1 MLAYRRH
8 METQDEIETLVRRLV
23 ENPHDQGAITQAHR
37 SGQSDPR
44 VYAGLLERVG
54 KDTREPSLASHWYT
68 EAANVWVTSLG
79 DAHQAARALMSAIE
93 RDPTDGVPAD
103 RLAAL
108 YREKGDSKALV
119 ALLERRARSLAAV
132 VRNDPAL
139 RAAVVAIHEELGR
152 LWAEAPLG
160 NPGKALDNYGKAL
173 EYDPKSQ
180 YAIYATRELLKLS
193 ARYGEAIPYFEME
206 RALSPDTERRL
217 ALYLDEA
224 EVCKAAGEEELA
236 AAALR
241 QALAL
246 DPSNASLRQQL
257 ASVVLELA
265 RSGRQVDLG
274 SRQEAAELFVLLAEE
289 FLEHA
294 LAYSLCALELVSEH
308 DRAMQLALHYG
319 GELGRLAEVAPFAAV
334 YVQTNSGGPFVEA
347 ARAVAGD
354 LLSVAASPLEEGAD
368 AAPVSGV
375 SGPESNAVRSRSG
388 RASRRP
394 SADKAPKTGGSAR
407 TSTGSESAP
416 RPGLESA
423 ARSGLEEAGP
433 FAARGEASGADAEL
447 DEEEA
452 ALAALAA
459 GAPRPSDAAM
469 LGNSTGPVRDLLQ
482 AAATLIQKNRRN
494 EAAQKYKEALALEP
508 AQPIAIEYLQ
518 TFLRRTRRFNELRS
532 LLAAAAGV
540 TGVTY
545 QQRAS
550 WLREVASLSEGQ
562 LQDLDGALQAWRQ
575 LADLGAGDESASQ
588 LRRLLERAGRWHE
601 VAELLRTQADQQS
614 DLEARI
620 ALEKDLARLHQT
632 KLEDPVAA
640 GEAWARIA
648 GLTPGDDVAIDTAVK
663 LFESGERQDL
673 AIQVVTDNIHSVEDP
688 SAKVELLTRLGTLRL
703 EAGDASAAA
712 QAYSDAAS
720 TSNDLDLW
728 ELAETSYLQAQQL
741 ESAVAANSERVRLL
755 ADQPLRQAALLI
767 KASEYLA
774 DSGDQA
780 RALQSLYRATELDP
794 NNDEYADAVEKQL
807 LSSRRGSE
815 LPAFLLERA
824 ARIMDTQKRVALRK
838 RAAKYQSHELGDFD
852 AARRSYEL
860 VLQEADDAEALSLLA
875 DDAEGRGDAQAAV
888 GYLRRLISL
897 RDEHRRVPL
906 LLREAHLRHKGLKDL
921 DGAVRSYETILREL
935 DPKNLDALSALADLE
950 LQRGK
955 PDKAAEALERQLE
968 LATSADH
975 KTDLGV
981 RLADL
986 YESDLNDVEGA
997 LRVLQIVHATDPN
1010 DFDAVQRI
1018 CELSERS
1025 ENWGLLARHLQSL
1038 IAIEGD
1044 EEEISVMTRRLAAV
1058 LHERLERSDEALRYL
1073 EQIADRGDEGCRQQ
1087 FVSLA
1092 DDLKKPVIA
1101 AEKLVQWY
1109 APETGSP
1116 RRAHALHGAF
1126 TRMVAAGEDEK
1137 IVAVAKELART
1148 RSADVDIAE
1157 PLERVA
1163 VKTRDLDVLNLALE
1177 LKVRELSGVA
1187 RADEMVR
1194 QAEVLAMCG
1203 LDPSQAIM
1211 HGERALGSV
1220 APDRVEPLLQRLASL
1235 ADTAEH
1241 KIDIYERQTDRCKGT
1256 TERLFALSRAAQIA
1270 SEQADL
1276 KRARR
1281 FFDQAL
1287 NDGVPEGGL
1296 EVLEKAA
1303 RASDAG
1309 RGNRDT
1315 TLRVVL
1321 ADALAAGGQGP
1332 GVSATQRG
1340 VLLCRAALLAHRDL
1354 GAHEKAFAWLA
1365 DALVT
1370 QVDAQVLQSLNEL
1383 ALDLGDHRQAEG
1395 VLTLA
1400 LEEVF
1405 DVPSVRLLLSARA
1418 TIRKT
1423 YLSNAAGCAD
1433 DLKRLH
1439 ELAPGDESIL
1449 RQLEALYAELGDY
1462 RGLVQLYENQILRG
1476 RDPNARAELARR
1488 VALIWRDKLKDARET
1503 ADAWRRVLRMKPG
1516 DSEAKEGVMLAKR
1529 AMPYRRS
1536 PPTTGPRRRAGAQ
1549 GSPSGVAPS
1558 QGGMLDRSGALPGRG
1573 EAGFELDDDEE
1584 VREEDLSLDDDVDAV
1599 FDAASSAHGHGDG
1612 EDLDVEIE
1620 LDEEEDEDE
1629 ADPVTTVDERLTYA
1643 EAAGPGLRLRPP
1655 GMSPSPSGS
1664 QPSKRK
1670 RPRKRARTVADTGVH
1685 RKPNVSR
1692 RSKKH

>member
-1 MLAYRRH
+1 
-8 METQDEIETLVRRLV
+8 METQDDIEALVRRLI
-23 ENPHDQGAITQAHR
+23 ENPHDQGAIAQAHR
-37 SGQSDPR
+37 SGQNDPR

-54 KDTREPSLASHWYT
+54 KETPEPALASHWFT

-79 DAHQAARALMSAIE
+79 DAHQAARALMNAIE
-93 RDPTDGVPAD
+93 RDPTDPVPAE
-103 RLAAL
+103 RLADL

-119 ALLERRARSLAAV
+119 ALLERRARALSSL
-132 VRNDPAL
+132 VRSNPDL
-139 RAAVVAIHEELGR
+139 RGTVVAIHEELGR
-152 LWAEAPLG
+152 LWAEPPLS
-160 NPGKALDNYGKAL
+160 NAGKALDNYSKAI
-173 EYDPKSQ
+173 EYDPKTQ
-180 YAIYATRELLKLS
+180 YSIYATRELLKAS
-193 ARYGEAIPYFEME
+193 GRYGEAIPYFEME
-206 RALSPDTERRL
+206 RVLSLETSRRL

-236 AAALR
+236 AGALRNAVALDPADAALR
-241 QALAL
+241 QQLGTIVL
-246 DPSNASLRQQL
+246 ELVRQGRQVEASLRH
-257 ASVVLELA
+257 
-265 RSGRQVDLG
+265 
-274 SRQEAAELFVLLAEE
+274 EAANMFVLLAED
-289 FLEHA
+289 FAEHA
-294 LAYSLCALELVSEH
+294 LAYSLCALEMVSGHE
-308 DRAMQLALHYG
+308 RAMQLALHYG
-319 GELGRLAEVAPFAAV
+319 EQLGRSEEVVPFAAA
-334 YVQTNSGGPFVEA
+334 YLASNPDGALAEE
-347 ARAVAGD
+347 ARALAGD
-354 LLSVAASPLEEGAD
+354 KPPLEMPREEHSEGSRAGATSPPASGTTRSSTKQRRSSRAAGASSSSVDRPSARAGRSGAPSPLSQAASP
-368 AAPVSGV
+368 
-375 SGPESNAVRSRSG
+375 R
-388 RASRRP
+388 
-394 SADKAPKTGGSAR
+394 TSAR
-407 TSTGSESAP
+407 P
-416 RPGLESA
+416 I
-423 ARSGLEEAGP
+423 EADRNP
-433 FAARGEASGADAEL
+433 FAGDTGDM
-447 DEEEA
+447 DEEEQ
-452 ALAALAA
+452 ALAALSE
-459 GAPRPSDAAM
+459 GAPRPAEIGS
-469 LGNSTGPVRDLLQ
+469 NVTGPVRELLQ

-494 EAAQKYKEALALEP
+494 EAAQKYKEALAIEP
-508 AQPIAIEYLQ
+508 SQPLAIEYLQ

-532 LLAAAAGV
+532 LLHAAAGV
-540 TGVTY
+540 EGVTY

-562 LQDLDGALQAWRQ
+562 LQDLEGALQAWRQ
-575 LADLGAGDESASQ
+575 LSNLGAGEESASQ
-588 LRRLLERAGRWHE
+588 LRRLLERAGRWHD

-620 ALEKDLARLHQT
+620 ALEKDLSRLHQT

-663 LFESGERQDL
+663 LFESGERHDL
-673 AIQVVTDNIHSVEDP
+673 AIQVITDNIHSVEDP

-703 EAGDASAAA
+703 ESGDASGAAI
-712 QAYSDAAS
+712 AYSEAAK

-741 ESAVAANSERVRLL
+741 EKAVAANSERVRLL
-755 ADQPLRQAALLI
+755 ADQPVRQAGLLV

-774 DSGDQA
+774 EAGDHA
-780 RALQSLYRATELDP
+780 RALQNLYRATELDP
-794 NNDEYADAVEKQL
+794 QNDDYAEAVEKQL
-807 LSSRRGSE
+807 LASRRGVE

-824 ARIMDTQKRVALRK
+824 ARIADSSKRVALRK
-838 RAAKYQSHELGDFD
+838 RAAKYQSHDLGDFE

-860 VLQEADDAEALSLLA
+860 VLSEADDAEALTLLA
-875 DDAEGRGDAQAAV
+875 DDSEGRGDAAAAV
-888 GYLRRLISL
+888 GYLRRLIGL

-968 LATSADH
+968 LATSAEL

-1044 EEEISVMTRRLAAV
+1044 EEEVSQMTRRLAAV
-1058 LHERLERSDEALRYL
+1058 LHERLERSDEALKYL
-1073 EQIADRGDEGCRQQ
+1073 EDIADRGDEGCRQQ

-1092 DDLKKPVIA
+1092 DDLKKPVLA

-1109 APETGSP
+1109 APETGST

-1126 TRMVAAGEDEK
+1126 TRLVTAGDDAK
-1137 IVAVAKELART
+1137 LVAVAKELART

-1157 PLERVA
+1157 PLERVGT
-1163 VKTRDLDVLNLALE
+1163 KTRDLDVLNMALE
-1177 LKVRELSGVA
+1177 LKVRDLSGVP
-1187 RADEMVR
+1187 RAEEMVR
-1194 QAEVLAMCG
+1194 QAEVLAMTG
-1203 LDPSQAIM
+1203 LEASMAIV
-1211 HGERALGSV
+1211 HGERALTSV

-1235 ADTAEH
+1235 ANSVEH
-1241 KIDIYERQTDRCKGT
+1241 KVDVYERQVERCKSP
-1256 TERLFALSRAAQIA
+1256 TEILFALSRAAQIA
-1270 SEQADL
+1270 SEQGDL

-1287 NDGVPEGGL
+1287 ADGVPEGGL

-1321 ADALAAGGQGP
+1321 ADALAAGGLGA
-1332 GVSATQRG
+1332 GVSATARSA
-1340 VLLCRAALLAHRDL
+1340 LLSRAALLAHRDL

-1370 QVDAQVLQSLNEL
+1370 HVDQQVLQSLNEL
-1383 ALDLGDHRQAEG
+1383 ALDLGDHGQAEG
-1395 VLTLA
+1395 VLTAA

-1405 DVPSVRLLLSARA
+1405 DVPSVRQLLAARS
-1418 TIRKT
+1418 TIRRT
-1423 YLSNAAGCAD
+1423 HLNNAAGSAD

-1439 ELAPGDESIL
+1439 ELAPGDDSIL
-1449 RQLEALYAELGDY
+1449 RQLESLYGELGDY

-1516 DSEAKEGVMLAKR
+1516 DTEAKEGVLLAKR
-1529 AMPYRRS
+1529 AMSYRRGPTANNVRTRNAGVLNGPPS
-1536 PPTTGPRRRAGAQ
+1536 ALPAQERTSYPPTSR
-1549 GSPSGVAPS
+1549 VVEAPEYA
-1558 QGGMLDRSGALPGRG
+1558 M
-1573 EAGFELDDDEE
+1573 DDDEE
-1584 VREEDLSLDDDVDAV
+1584 VRDEDLALDDDVDAA
-1599 FDAASSAHGHGDG
+1599 FDNSTDMRHGDED

-1620 LDEEEDEDE
+1620 LEDDEDDE
-1629 ADPVTTVDERLTYA
+1629 SDPVTTVDERGVLQYA
-1643 EAAGPGLRLRPP
+1643 EASGPGMRLRA
-1655 GMSPSPSGS
+1655 PSLGSGS
-1664 QPSKRK
+1664 SVSGSPPTKRK
-1670 RPRKRARTVADTGVH
+1670 RAKKRGRSTPDTGVH

-1692 RSKKH
+1692 RSKKR

>member
-1 MLAYRRH
+1 

-23 ENPHDQGAITQAHR
+23 ENPHDQAAITQAHR
-37 SGQSDPR
+37 SGQNDPR
-44 VYAGLLERVG
+44 GYAGLLERVG
-54 KDTREPSLASHWYT
+54 KETLDPSLASHWYT

-108 YREKGDSKALV
+108 YREKGDAKALV
-119 ALLERRARSLAAV
+119 ALLERRARALATV

-139 RAAVVAIHEELGR
+139 RAAVVAIHEDLGR
-152 LWAEAPLG
+152 LWAEPPLG
-160 NPGKALDNYGKAL
+160 NPGKALDNYSKAL
-173 EYDPKSQ
+173 EYDPKSH
-180 YAIYATRELLKLS
+180 YSIYATRELLKAS

-217 ALYLDEA
+217 ALYMDEA

-236 AAALR
+236 ANALR
-241 QALAL
+241 HALAI
-246 DPSNASLRQQL
+246 DPVNANLRQQL
-257 ASVVLELA
+257 ASVVLEQA
-265 RSGRQVDLG
+265 RGGRPVEQAA
-274 SRQEAAELFVLLAEE
+274 REEAAELFVLLAEE

-294 LAYSLCALELVSEH
+294 LAYSLCALELVPSH

-319 GELGRLAEVAPFAAV
+319 QELGRLEEVAAFAAA
-334 YVQTNSGGPFVEA
+334 YVQVNPDGPFVEGARDA
-347 ARAVAGD
+347 AGE
-354 LLSVAASPLEEGAD
+354 LLASAAPAASGDGAD
-368 AAPVSGV
+368 AAPVSGI
-375 SGPESNAVRSRSG
+375 EINAARRSS
-388 RASRRP
+388 RAGSRRAA
-394 SADKAPKTGGSAR
+394 ADLAGSGG
-407 TSTGSESAP
+407 EEE
-416 RPGLESA
+416 RPELGAEDENPFA
-423 ARSGLEEAGP
+423 ARSGAP
-433 FAARGEASGADAEL
+433 DSDSEL
-447 DEEEA
+447 DEEEQ
-452 ALAALAA
+452 ALAALAPG
-459 GAPRPSDAAM
+459 GARASEASM
-469 LGNSTGPVRDLLQ
+469 LGNSTGPVRELLQ

-494 EAAQKYKEALALEP
+494 EAAQKYKEALAIDP

-532 LLAAAAGV
+532 LLAAAAAV
-540 TGVTY
+540 NGVTY

-562 LQDLDGALQAWRQ
+562 LQDLDGALTAWRQ
-575 LADLGAGDESASQ
+575 LAELGAGDESASQ

-663 LFESGERQDL
+663 LFESGDRQDL

-688 SAKVELLTRLGTLRL
+688 TAKVELLTRLGTLRM

-712 QAYSDAAS
+712 QAYSEAAS

-741 ESAVAANSERVRLL
+741 ENAVAANSERVRLL
-755 ADQPLRQAALLI
+755 ADQPLRQAALLV

-824 ARIMDTQKRVALRK
+824 ARIMDTSKRVALRK

-897 RDEHRRVPL
+897 RDESRRVPL

-935 DPKNLDALSALADLE
+935 DPKNLDALAALADLE

-1044 EEEISVMTRRLAAV
+1044 EEEVSVMTRRLAAV

-1092 DDLKKPVIA
+1092 DDLKKPVLA
-1101 AEKLVQWY
+1101 AEKLVEWY

-1126 TRMVAAGEDEK
+1126 TRLVAAGEDEK

-1177 LKVRELSGVA
+1177 LKVRELSGVP
-1187 RADEMVR
+1187 RAEEMVR
-1194 QAEVLAMCG
+1194 QAEVLAACG
-1203 LDPSQAIM
+1203 LDASQAIM

-1220 APDRVEPLLQRLASL
+1220 AADRVEPLLQRLAFL
-1235 ADTAEH
+1235 ADSAEH
-1241 KIDIYERQTDRCKGT
+1241 KIDVYERQTDRCKGV

-1270 SEQADL
+1270 SEQGDL

-1287 NDGVPEGGL
+1287 NDGVPDGGL
-1296 EVLEKAA
+1296 EILEKAA

-1332 GVSATQRG
+1332 GVSATQRSA
-1340 VLLCRAALLAHRDL
+1340 LLCRAALLAHRDL

-1405 DVPSVRLLLSARA
+1405 DVPSVRQLLSARA
-1418 TIRKT
+1418 AIRKSH
-1423 YLSNAAGCAD
+1423 LNNAAGCAE

-1516 DSEAKEGVMLAKR
+1516 DAEAKEGVMLAKR

-1536 PPTTGPRRRAGAQ
+1536 PASTGPRRRSSAPGAPS
-1549 GSPSGVAPS
+1549 GMSPSGGGLDRGPL
-1558 QGGMLDRSGALPGRG
+1558 QGGRAD
-1573 EAGFELDDDEE
+1573 AGFELDDDEE
-1584 VREEDLSLDDDVDAV
+1584 VRDEDLSLDDDVDSV
-1599 FDAASSAHGHGDG
+1599 FDAASGAGARAGGD
-1612 EDLDVEIE
+1612 ELDVDVE
-1620 LDEEEDEDE
+1620 LEDDEDE
-1629 ADPVTTVDERLTYA
+1629 ADPVTTVDDRSMLTYA

-1655 GMSPSPSGS
+1655 ALGASGS
-1664 QPSKRK
+1664 QPGKRK

>member
-1 MLAYRRH
+1 
-8 METQDEIETLVRRLV
+8 METQDEIENLVRRLI
-23 ENPHDQGAITQAHR
+23 ENPHDQVAITQAHR

-44 VYAGLLERVG
+44 VYAALLERVG
-54 KDTREPSLASHWYT
+54 KETQEPSLASHWFT

-79 DAHQAARALMSAIE
+79 DAHQAARALMNAIE
-93 RDPTDGVPAD
+93 RDPTDAIPAE
-103 RLAAL
+103 RLADL

-119 ALLERRARSLAAV
+119 ALLERRARALAGL
-132 VRNDPAL
+132 VRTDPEL
-139 RAAVVAIHEELGR
+139 RSAVVAIHEELGR
-152 LWAEAPLG
+152 LWAEPPLG
-160 NPGKALDNYGKAL
+160 NPSKALDNYGKAI

-180 YAIYATRELLKLS
+180 FSIYATRELLK
-193 ARYGEAIPYFEME
+193 AAGRYGEAIPYFEME
-206 RALSPDTERRL
+206 RMLAPDATRRL

-236 AAALR
+236 AGALR
-241 QALAL
+241 HAVALQPGDAG
-246 DPSNASLRQQL
+246 LRQQL
-257 ASVVLELA
+257 GTVVLELV
-265 RSGRQVDLG
+265 RSGRQVDLNL
-274 SRQEAAELFVLLAEE
+274 RHEAADMFVLLAEE
-289 FLEHA
+289 FVEHA
-294 LAYSLCALELVSEH
+294 LAYSLCALEMLPTH
-308 DRAMQLALHYG
+308 DRAMQLALYYG
-319 GELGRLAEVAPFAAV
+319 EQLGSLEDVAPFAAA
-334 YVQTNSGGPFVEA
+334 YVASNPGGPFVNE

-354 LLSVAASPLEEGAD
+354 VAPHIGNELEPAEAERAGS
-368 AAPVSGV
+368 AAVDG
-375 SGPESNAVRSRSG
+375 GSRGKG
-388 RASRRP
+388 RAGGAGAGKNRRGGASNGGASREGFQANDQADLQDRSP
-394 SADKAPKTGGSAR
+394 FGGNGSSAT
-407 TSTGSESAP
+407 
-416 RPGLESA
+416 
-423 ARSGLEEAGP
+423 
-433 FAARGEASGADAEL
+433 DAEI
-447 DEEEA
+447 DEEEE
-452 ALAALAA
+452 ALSALSD
-459 GAPRPSDAAM
+459 GMPRAPELALSS
-469 LGNSTGPVRDLLQ
+469 NITGPVRELLQ
-482 AAATLIQKNRRN
+482 AAAMLIQKNRRN
-494 EAAQKYKEALALEP
+494 EAAQKYKEALAIEP
-508 AQPIAIEYLQ
+508 AQPLAIEYLQ

-532 LLAAAAGV
+532 LLSAAAGV
-540 TGVTY
+540 EGVTY

-550 WLREVASLSEGQ
+550 WLREVASLSESQ

-588 LRRLLERAGRWHE
+588 LRRLLERAGRWSD
-601 VAELLRTQADQQS
+601 VAELLRNQADQQS

-620 ALEKDLARLHQT
+620 ALEKDLSRLHQT

-663 LFESGERQDL
+663 LFESGERNDL
-673 AIQVVTDNIHSVEDP
+673 AIQVITDNIHSVEDP
-688 SAKVELLTRLGTLRL
+688 TAKVELLTRLGTLRL
-703 EAGDASAAA
+703 ESGDANAAA

-728 ELAETSYLQAQQL
+728 ELAETSFLSAGQL
-741 ESAVAANSERVRLL
+741 DKAVSANNERVRLL
-755 ADQPLRQAALLI
+755 ADQPTRQAALLI

-774 DSGDQA
+774 EAGDHA

-794 NNDEYADAVEKQL
+794 VNDEYAEAVEKQL
-807 LSSRRGSE
+807 IASRRGSE

-824 ARIMDTQKRVALRK
+824 ARLTDTSKRVALRK
-838 RAAKYQSHELGDFD
+838 RAAKYQSHDLGDFD

-860 VLQEADDAEALSLLA
+860 VLQETDDAEALSLLA
-875 DDAEGRGDAQAAV
+875 DDSEGRGDAAAAV

-897 RDEHRRVPL
+897 RDESRRVPL

-921 DGAVRSYETILREL
+921 DGAVKSYETILREL

-968 LATSADH
+968 LATTAEH

-1044 EEEISVMTRRLAAV
+1044 EDEVSQMTRRLAAV
-1058 LHERLERSDEALRYL
+1058 LHERLERSDEALKYL
-1073 EQIADRGDEGCRQQ
+1073 EKIADRGDEGCRQQ

-1092 DDLKKPVIA
+1092 DDLKKPVLA

-1109 APETGSP
+1109 ASETGSP

-1126 TRMVAAGEDEK
+1126 TRLVAGGDEEK
-1137 IVAVAKELART
+1137 IIAVAKELART

-1163 VKTRDLDVLNLALE
+1163 VKARDLDVLNMALE
-1177 LKVRELSGVA
+1177 LKVRDLSGVP
-1187 RADEMVR
+1187 RAEEMVR
-1194 QAEVLAMCG
+1194 QAEVLAATG
-1203 LDPSQAIM
+1203 LEASMAIV
-1211 HGERALGSV
+1211 HGERALTSV

-1235 ADTAEH
+1235 ASSVEH
-1241 KIDIYERQTDRCKGT
+1241 KIDVYERQTDRCKGAA
-1256 TERLFALSRAAQIA
+1256 ERLFALSRAAQVA
-1270 SEQADL
+1270 SEQGDL

-1287 NDGVPEGGL
+1287 NDGVPDGGL
-1296 EVLEKAA
+1296 EMLEKAA

-1332 GVSATQRG
+1332 GVSATARSA
-1340 VLLCRAALLAHRDL
+1340 LLSRAALLAHRDL

-1370 QVDAQVLQSLNEL
+1370 HVDAQVLQSLNEL
-1383 ALDLGDHRQAEG
+1383 ALDLGDHGQAEG
-1395 VLTLA
+1395 VLTAA

-1405 DVPSVRLLLSARA
+1405 DVPSVRQLLQSRA
-1418 TIRKT
+1418 VIRKS
-1423 YLSNAAGCAD
+1423 YLANPAGAAE

-1449 RQLEALYAELGDY
+1449 RQLEALYAELGDFH
-1462 RGLVQLYENQILRG
+1462 GLVHLYENQILRG
-1476 RDPNARAELARR
+1476 RDPNARAELARH
-1488 VALIWRDKLKDARET
+1488 VAFIWRDKLKDARET

-1516 DSEAKEGVMLAKR
+1516 DTEAREGLLLAKR

-1536 PPTTGPRRRAGAQ
+1536 PAAAGGRRRGVTPAAPAVASAQ
-1549 GSPSGVAPS
+1549 AQTSAAERSNAYPPSS
-1558 QGGMLDRSGALPGRG
+1558 QVMESSG
-1573 EAGFELDDDEE
+1573 FDLDDDEE
-1584 VREEDLSLDDDVDAV
+1584 VRDEDLALDDDADGS
-1599 FDAASSAHGHGDG
+1599 FDERGNGDLRLQG
-1612 EDLDVEIE
+1612 DDLDVDIE
-1620 LDEEEDEDE
+1620 LEDEDE
-1629 ADPVTTVDERLTYA
+1629 LEDELDPVTTVDERSVVQYA

-1655 GMSPSPSGS
+1655 PLTSGS
-1664 QPSKRK
+1664 VASGGSQSSKRK
-1670 RPRKRARTVADTGVH
+1670 RSKKRARASTDTGVH
-1685 RKPNVSR
+1685 RKPNISR
-1692 RSKKH
+1692 RSTKR

>member
-1 MLAYRRH
+1 A
-8 METQDEIETLVRRLV
+8 
-23 ENPHDQGAITQAHR
+23 
-37 SGQSDPR
+37 
-44 VYAGLLERVG
+44 
-54 KDTREPSLASHWYT
+54 SL
-68 EAANVWVTSLG
+68 
-79 DAHQAARALMSAIE
+79 
-93 RDPTDGVPAD
+93 
-103 RLAAL
+103 
-108 YREKGDSKALV
+108 
-119 ALLERRARSLAAV
+119 

-139 RAAVVAIHEELGR
+139 RATVVAIHEELGR

-160 NPGKALDNYGKAL
+160 NPSKALDNYGKAL

-180 YAIYATRELLKLS
+180 YAIYATRELLKING
-193 ARYGEAIPYFEME
+193 RYGEAIPYFEME
-206 RALSPDTERRL
+206 RALSPDSDRRL

-224 EVCKAAGEEELA
+224 EVCKAAGEEELGA
-236 AAALR
+236 GALR
-241 QALAL
+241 HALEL
-246 DPSNASLRQQL
+246 DSTNATLRQQFG
-257 ASVVLELA
+257 SMVLELA
-265 RSGRQVDLG
+265 RSGRPVDTAL
-274 SRQEAAELFVLLAEE
+274 RQEAAEQFVLLAEE
-289 FLEHA
+289 YLEHA
-294 LAYSLCALELVSEH
+294 LAYSLCALELMPAH
-308 DRAMQLALHYG
+308 DRGVQLALHYG
-319 GELGRLAEVAPFAAV
+319 TELGRLDEVVPFAVA
-334 YVQTNSGGPFVEA
+334 YVQNNPGGPFVDSA
-347 ARAVAGD
+347 SAVAGD
-354 LLSVAASPLEEGAD
+354 MLEAPTAEAEGDAEPEF
-368 AAPVSGV
+368 AAPEEEPPPASSVS
-375 SGPESNAVRSRSG
+375 ESSAVRARPG
-388 RASRRP
+388 RAARRGKSS
-394 SADKAPKTGGSAR
+394 SAVPNTADDVN
-407 TSTGSESAP
+407 
-416 RPGLESA
+416 
-423 ARSGLEEAGP
+423 P
-433 FAARGEASGADAEL
+433 FAARSVTPEADEEL
-447 DEEEA
+447 DEEER
-452 ALAALAA
+452 ALAALS
-459 GAPRPSDAAM
+459 GAPPRSEASM
-469 LGNSTGPVRDLLQ
+469 LGNSTGPVRELLQ

-532 LLAAAAGV
+532 LLSAAAGV

-663 LFESGERQDL
+663 LFESGDRQDL
-673 AIQVVTDNIHSVEDP
+673 AIQVITDNIHSVEDP

-703 EAGDASAAA
+703 DAGDASSAA
-712 QAYSDAAS
+712 QAYSEAAS
-720 TSNDLDLW
+720 VSNDLDLW

-741 ESAVAANSERVRLL
+741 ENAVAANTERVRLL
-755 ADQPLRQAALLI
+755 NDQPLRQAALLI

-774 DSGDQA
+774 ETGDQA

-794 NNDEYADAVEKQL
+794 NNDDYADAVEKQL

-935 DPKNLDALSALADLE
+935 DPKNLDALAALADLE

-1044 EEEISVMTRRLAAV
+1044 EEEVSAMTRRLAAV

-1092 DDLKKPVIA
+1092 DDLRKPVIA

-1126 TRMVAAGEDEK
+1126 TRLVAAGEDDK
-1137 IVAVAKELART
+1137 IVAVARELART

-1163 VKTRDLDVLNLALE
+1163 IKTRDLDVLNMALE

-1194 QAEVLAMCG
+1194 QAEVLVMCG
-1203 LDPSQAIM
+1203 LEPSQAI
-1211 HGERALGSV
+1211 
-1220 APDRVEPLLQRLASL
+1220 
-1235 ADTAEH
+1235 
-1241 KIDIYERQTDRCKGT
+1241 
-1256 TERLFALSRAAQIA
+1256 
-1270 SEQADL
+1270 
-1276 KRARR
+1276 
-1281 FFDQAL
+1281 
-1287 NDGVPEGGL
+1287 
-1296 EVLEKAA
+1296 
-1303 RASDAG
+1303 
-1309 RGNRDT
+1309 
-1315 TLRVVL
+1315 
-1321 ADALAAGGQGP
+1321 
-1332 GVSATQRG
+1332 
-1340 VLLCRAALLAHRDL
+1340 
-1354 GAHEKAFAWLA
+1354 
-1365 DALVT
+1365 
-1370 QVDAQVLQSLNEL
+1370 
-1383 ALDLGDHRQAEG
+1383 
-1395 VLTLA
+1395 
-1400 LEEVF
+1400 
-1405 DVPSVRLLLSARA
+1405 
-1418 TIRKT
+1418 
-1423 YLSNAAGCAD
+1423 
-1433 DLKRLH
+1433 
-1439 ELAPGDESIL
+1439 
-1449 RQLEALYAELGDY
+1449 
-1462 RGLVQLYENQILRG
+1462 
-1476 RDPNARAELARR
+1476 
-1488 VALIWRDKLKDARET
+1488 
-1503 ADAWRRVLRMKPG
+1503 
-1516 DSEAKEGVMLAKR
+1516 
-1529 AMPYRRS
+1529 
-1536 PPTTGPRRRAGAQ
+1536 
-1549 GSPSGVAPS
+1549 
-1558 QGGMLDRSGALPGRG
+1558 
-1573 EAGFELDDDEE
+1573 
-1584 VREEDLSLDDDVDAV
+1584 
-1599 FDAASSAHGHGDG
+1599 
-1612 EDLDVEIE
+1612 
-1620 LDEEEDEDE
+1620 
-1629 ADPVTTVDERLTYA
+1629 
-1643 EAAGPGLRLRPP
+1643 
-1655 GMSPSPSGS
+1655 
-1664 QPSKRK
+1664 
-1670 RPRKRARTVADTGVH
+1670 
-1685 RKPNVSR
+1685 
-1692 RSKKH
+1692 

>member
-1 MLAYRRH
+1 

-23 ENPHDQGAITQAHR
+23 ENPHDQAAITQAHR

-44 VYAGLLERVG
+44 LYAGLLERVG
-54 KDTREPSLASHWYT
+54 KETPEPSLASHWYT

-93 RDPTDGVPAD
+93 RDPTDAVPAD

-108 YREKGDSKALV
+108 YREKGDAKALM
-119 ALLERRARSLAAV
+119 ALLERRARALASV

-160 NPGKALDNYGKAL
+160 NPGKALDNYSKAL
-173 EYDPKSQ
+173 EYDPKSE
-180 YAIYATRELLKLS
+180 YAIYATRELLKAS
-193 ARYGEAIPYFEME
+193 GRYGEAIPYFEME
-206 RALSPDTERRL
+206 RALTPDSDRRL

-224 EVCKAAGEEELA
+224 EVCKAAAEEELA

-241 QALAL
+241 QALEL
-246 DPSNASLRQQL
+246 DPSNANLRQQFGT
-257 ASVVLELA
+257 VVLELA
-265 RSGRQVDLG
+265 RGGRQLDVGL
-274 SRQEAAELFVLLAEE
+274 RQEAAELFISLAEE

-294 LAYSLCALELVSEH
+294 LAYSLCALELVAGH

-319 GELGRLAEVAPFAAV
+319 TELGRLEEVATFAAA
-334 YVQTNSGGPFVEA
+334 YVQTNRGGPFAEA
-347 ARAVAGD
+347 ARAVAGE
-354 LLSVAASPLEEGAD
+354 LLGGVSSPAGELSAVLEE
-368 AAPVSGV
+368 AAPASGTDAN
-375 SGPESNAVRSRSG
+375 GAPRSRPS
-388 RASRRP
+388 RASRRAAAEKAAGRASGP
-394 SADKAPKTGGSAR
+394 PRSSAEGRAV
-407 TSTGSESAP
+407 
-416 RPGLESA
+416 
-423 ARSGLEEAGP
+423 EERGFEDVNP
-433 FAARGEASGADAEL
+433 FAARAGAPDALATDAEL
-447 DEEEA
+447 DEEEQ
-452 ALAALAA
+452 ALAALST
-459 GAPRPSDAAM
+459 GTPRPGDAAAM
-469 LGNSTGPVRDLLQ
+469 LGNATGPVRELLQ
-482 AAATLIQKNRRN
+482 AAALLIQKNRRN

-562 LQDLDGALQAWRQ
+562 LQDLEGALQAWRQ

-663 LFESGERQDL
+663 LFESGERSDL

-688 SAKVELLTRLGTLRL
+688 TAKVELLTRLGTLRL

-712 QAYSDAAS
+712 QAYSEAAS
-720 TSNDLDLW
+720 TSSDLDLW

-741 ESAVAANSERVRLL
+741 ENAVAANTERVRLL
-755 ADQPLRQAALLI
+755 GDQPLRQAALLI

-794 NNDEYADAVEKQL
+794 NNDEYAEAVEKQL
-807 LSSRRGSE
+807 SSSRRGSE

-824 ARIMDTQKRVALRK
+824 ARIMDTAKRVALRK

-897 RDEHRRVPL
+897 REEHRRVPL

-921 DGAVRSYETILREL
+921 DGAVRSYEMILREL

-1044 EEEISVMTRRLAAV
+1044 EEEVSAMTRRLAAV

-1092 DDLKKPVIA
+1092 DDLKKPVLA
-1101 AEKLVQWY
+1101 AEKLVHWY

-1126 TRMVAAGEDEK
+1126 TRLVAAGDDDK
-1137 IVAVAKELART
+1137 LVAVAKELART
-1148 RSADVDIAE
+1148 RSADVDIAD

-1163 VKTRDLDVLNLALE
+1163 LKTRDLDVLNLALE
-1177 LKVRELSGVA
+1177 LKVRELSGVL
-1187 RADEMVR
+1187 RAEEMVR
-1194 QAEVLAMCG
+1194 QAEVLATCG
-1203 LDPSQAIM
+1203 LDPSMAIM

-1220 APDRVEPLLQRLASL
+1220 AADRVEPLLQRLADL

-1241 KIDIYERQTDRCKGT
+1241 KIDVYERQTDRCKGT

-1270 SEQADL
+1270 SEQGDL

-1287 NDGVPEGGL
+1287 NDGVPDGGL
-1296 EVLEKAA
+1296 EILEKAA

-1405 DVPSVRLLLSARA
+1405 DVPSVRQLLSARA

-1423 YLSNAAGCAD
+1423 YLSNSAGCAD

-1529 AMPYRRS
+1529 AMPFRRS
-1536 PPTTGPRRRAGAQ
+1536 PAAAGPRRRSGAQ
-1549 GSPSGVAPS
+1549 GAASGLA
-1558 QGGMLDRSGALPGRG
+1558 QGQSGPLDRASALPPAGRG
-1573 EAGFELDDDEE
+1573 DSGFELDDDEE

-1599 FDAASSAHGHGDG
+1599 FDAATSGD
-1612 EDLDVEIE
+1612 DLDVEIE
-1620 LDEEEDEDE
+1620 LEDDEEEEE
-1629 ADPVTTVDERLTYA
+1629 GDPVTTVDERSVLTYA

-1655 GMSPSPSGS
+1655 PLNPSPGASGS

>member
-1 MLAYRRH
+1 

-23 ENPHDQGAITQAHR
+23 ENPHDQAAITQAHR

-44 VYAGLLERVG
+44 LYAGLLERVG
-54 KDTREPSLASHWYT
+54 KETREPSLASHWYT
-68 EAANVWVTSLG
+68 EAANVWITSLG

-180 YAIYATRELLKLS
+180 YAIYATRELLKAS

-206 RALSPDTERRL
+206 RALSPDLERRL

-236 AAALR
+236 AGALR
-241 QALAL
+241 QALAI

-265 RSGRQVDLG
+265 RGGRQVDLPL
-274 SRQEAAELFVLLAEE
+274 RQEAAELFVSLAEE

-294 LAYSLCALELVSEH
+294 LEYSLCALELVPEH

-319 GELGRLAEVAPFAAV
+319 GELGRIEEVAPFAAA
-334 YVQTNSGGPFVEA
+334 YVQSNPGGTFVDGASA
-347 ARAVAGD
+347 AAGD
-354 LLSVAASPLEEGAD
+354 LLGSAAAAALDTSVD
-368 AAPVSGV
+368 AAPASGV
-375 SGPESNAVRSRSG
+375 SGADSSAPRG
-388 RASRRP
+388 RAGRAARRA
-394 SADKAPKTGGSAR
+394 ADKAAKPS
-407 TSTGSESAP
+407 
-416 RPGLESA
+416 SA
-423 ARSGLEEAGP
+423 ARSAIERTAVESGAEEASP
-433 FAARGEASGADAEL
+433 FSSRDGVGEASAEEM
-447 DEEEA
+447 DEEEQ
-452 ALAALAA
+452 ALAALSA
-459 GAPRPSDAAM
+459 GAPRLSEAAL
-469 LGNSTGPVRDLLQ
+469 LGNSIGPVRDLLQ

-688 SAKVELLTRLGTLRL
+688 TAKVELLTRLGTLRL
-703 EAGDASAAA
+703 DAGDASAAA

-720 TSNDLDLW
+720 ISNDLDLW

-741 ESAVAANSERVRLL
+741 ENAVAANTERVRLL

-824 ARIMDTQKRVALRK
+824 ARIMDTAKRVALRK

-1044 EEEISVMTRRLAAV
+1044 EEEVSAMTRRLAAV
-1058 LHERLERSDEALRYL
+1058 LHERLERSDEALHYL

-1092 DDLKKPVIA
+1092 DDLKKPIQA

-1126 TRMVAAGEDEK
+1126 TRLVAAGEDEK

-1177 LKVRELSGVA
+1177 LKVRELSGVP
-1187 RADEMVR
+1187 RAEEMVR
-1194 QAEVLAMCG
+1194 QAEVLAACG

-1241 KIDIYERQTDRCKGT
+1241 KIDVYERQTDRCKGT

-1270 SEQADL
+1270 SEQGDL

-1296 EVLEKAA
+1296 EILEKAA

-1439 ELAPGDESIL
+1439 ELAPGDEAIL

-1536 PPTTGPRRRAGAQ
+1536 PATTGPRRRSGAPL
-1549 GSPSGVAPS
+1549 SASGVPAS
-1558 QGGMLDRSGALPGRG
+1558 QGGMLDRSGLPVAGRG
-1573 EAGFELDDDEE
+1573 EGGFELDDDEE

-1599 FDAASSAHGHGDG
+1599 FDAVTGGDGRGQG

-1620 LDEEEDEDE
+1620 LEEDEEEDE
-1629 ADPVTTVDERLTYA
+1629 ADPVTTVDERSVLNYA

>member
-1 MLAYRRH
+1 

-23 ENPHDQGAITQAHR
+23 ENPHDQAAITQAHR
-37 SGQSDPR
+37 SGQNDPR

-54 KDTREPSLASHWYT
+54 NETLDPSLASHWYT

-79 DAHQAARALMSAIE
+79 DAHQAARCLMSAIE
-93 RDPTDGVPAD
+93 REPTDAVPAD

-108 YREKGDSKALV
+108 YREKGDAKALV
-119 ALLERRARSLAAV
+119 ALLERRARALATV

-139 RAAVVAIHEELGR
+139 RASVVAIHEELGR
-152 LWAEAPLG
+152 LWAEPPLG
-160 NPGKALDNYGKAL
+160 NPGKALDNYSKAL
-173 EYDPKSQ
+173 EYDPKSH

-217 ALYLDEA
+217 ALYMDEA

-236 AAALR
+236 ANALR
-241 QALAL
+241 HALAI
-246 DPSNASLRQQL
+246 DPVNANLRQQL

-265 RSGRQVDLG
+265 RAGRALEQGV
-274 SRQEAAELFVLLAEE
+274 REEAAELFVLLAEE

-294 LAYSLCALELVSEH
+294 LAYSLCALELVPGH

-319 GELGRLAEVAPFAAV
+319 QELGRLEEVAPFAAA
-334 YVQTNSGGPFVEA
+334 YVQVNPDGPFVEG
-347 ARAVAGD
+347 ARSAAGD
-354 LLSVAASPLEEGAD
+354 LLASAAPAPSAEVE

-375 SGPESNAVRSRSG
+375 EVNGAARRSG
-388 RASRRP
+388 RAGSRRAA
-394 SADKAPKTGGSAR
+394 ADTAS
-407 TSTGSESAP
+407 ST
-416 RPGLESA
+416 RPGS
-423 ARSGLEEAGP
+423 SGLEEMAAEGAEFGAEEESP
-433 FAARGEASGADAEL
+433 FAERSGPPDMDGEL
-447 DEEEA
+447 DEEDQV
-452 ALAALAA
+452 LAALSPASA
-459 GAPRPSDAAM
+459 RASEASL
-469 LGNSTGPVRDLLQ
+469 LGNATGPVRDLLQ

-494 EAAQKYKEALALEP
+494 EAAQKYKEALAIEP

-532 LLAAAAGV
+532 LLAAAAAV

-562 LQDLDGALQAWRQ
+562 LQDLDGALTAWRQ

-663 LFESGERQDL
+663 LFESGDRQDL

-688 SAKVELLTRLGTLRL
+688 TAKVELLTRLGTLRM

-712 QAYSDAAS
+712 QAYSEAAS
-720 TSNDLDLW
+720 TSSDLDLW

-741 ESAVAANSERVRLL
+741 ENAVAANSERVRLL
-755 ADQPLRQAALLI
+755 GDQPLRQAALLV

-824 ARIMDTQKRVALRK
+824 ARIMDTSKRVALRK

-897 RDEHRRVPL
+897 RDESRRVPL

-935 DPKNLDALSALADLE
+935 DPKNLDALAALADLE

-1092 DDLKKPVIA
+1092 DDLKKPVLA
-1101 AEKLVQWY
+1101 AEKLVEWY

-1126 TRMVAAGEDEK
+1126 TRLVAAGDDDK

-1177 LKVRELSGVA
+1177 LKVRELSGVP
-1187 RADEMVR
+1187 RAEEMVR
-1194 QAEVLAMCG
+1194 QAEVLSATG
-1203 LDPSQAIM
+1203 LDASQAIM

-1220 APDRVEPLLQRLASL
+1220 AADRVEPLLQRLASL
-1235 ADTAEH
+1235 ADSAEH
-1241 KIDIYERQTDRCKGT
+1241 KIDVYERQTDRCKGM

-1270 SEQADL
+1270 SEQGDL

-1296 EVLEKAA
+1296 EILEKAA

-1332 GVSATQRG
+1332 GVSSTQRS

-1405 DVPSVRLLLSARA
+1405 DVPSVRQLLSARA
-1418 TIRKT
+1418 AIRKSH
-1423 YLSNAAGCAD
+1423 LNNAAGCAE

-1449 RQLEALYAELGDY
+1449 RQLEALYGELGDY

-1536 PPTTGPRRRAGAQ
+1536 PAGAGPRRRSSAPGT
-1549 GSPSGVAPS
+1549 PSGMAPS
-1558 QGGMLDRSGALPGRG
+1558 SGGMLDQGPAPGAGRAGSG
-1573 EAGFELDDDEE
+1573 FDLDDDEE
-1584 VREEDLSLDDDVDAV
+1584 VREEDLSLDDDVDSV
-1599 FDAASSAHGHGDG
+1599 FDAASGGGARAGG
-1612 EDLDVEIE
+1612 EELDVDVE
-1620 LDEEEDEDE
+1620 LEDDEEE
-1629 ADPVTTVDERLTYA
+1629 ADPVTTVDERSVLTYA

-1655 GMSPSPSGS
+1655 PLGASGS
-1664 QPSKRK
+1664 QPGKRK

>member
-1 MLAYRRH
+1 
-8 METQDEIETLVRRLV
+8 METQDDIETLVRRLI

-54 KDTREPSLASHWYT
+54 KETRDPSLASHWYT
-68 EAANVWVTSLG
+68 EAANVWVTSLA
-79 DAHQAARALMSAIE
+79 DAHQAARALMNAIE

-108 YREKGDSKALV
+108 YREKGDAKALV
-119 ALLERRARSLAAV
+119 ALLERRARALASL
-132 VRNDPAL
+132 VRSDPSL
-139 RAAVVAIHEELGR
+139 RSTVVAIHEELGR
-152 LWAEAPLG
+152 LWTEPPLSNG
-160 NPGKALDNYGKAL
+160 NKALDNYGKAI

-180 YAIYATRELLKLS
+180 YSIYATRELLK
-193 ARYGEAIPYFEME
+193 AAGRYGEAIPYFEME
-206 RALSPDTERRL
+206 RMLSPDPERRL
-217 ALYLDEA
+217 ALYVDEA
-224 EVCKAAGEEELA
+224 DVCKAAGEEELA
-236 AAALR
+236 ANALR
-241 QALAL
+241 HAVAIAPG
-246 DPSNASLRQQL
+246 DANLRQQL
-257 ASVVLELA
+257 GTVVLELV
-265 RSGRQVDLG
+265 RGGRQVDMNL
-274 SRQEAAELFVLLAEE
+274 RHEAADMFVLLAEE
-289 FLEHA
+289 FAEHA
-294 LAYSLCALELVSEH
+294 LAYSLCALEMVATH

-319 GELGRLAEVAPFAAV
+319 AQLGSLEEVAPFAAA
-334 YVQTNSGGPFVEA
+334 YMLSNPTGPFVAEA
-347 ARAVAGD
+347 RSVAGD
-354 LLSVAASPLEEGAD
+354 VPAYQGVEVGSSSAQGAGPAPSDPGVRGSGRPVRDVSRRKRMEAPEATGRDTSASSSSGDFQAD
-368 AAPVSGV
+368 AFGA
-375 SGPESNAVRSRSG
+375 N
-388 RASRRP
+388 
-394 SADKAPKTGGSAR
+394 
-407 TSTGSESAP
+407 
-416 RPGLESA
+416 L
-423 ARSGLEEAGP
+423 
-433 FAARGEASGADAEL
+433 FAARDGEGEI

-452 ALAALAA
+452 ALAALSEAA
-459 GAPRPSDAAM
+459 GSSPELAIGA
-469 LGNSTGPVRDLLQ
+469 NVTGPVRELLQ

-494 EAAQKYKEALALEP
+494 EAAQKYKEALAIEP
-508 AQPIAIEYLQ
+508 AQPVAIEYLQ

-540 TGVTY
+540 EGVTY

-575 LADLGAGDESASQ
+575 LAELGAGDESASQ
-588 LRRLLERAGRWHE
+588 LRRLLERAGRWHD

-620 ALEKDLARLHQT
+620 ALEKDLSRLHQT

-663 LFESGERQDL
+663 LFESGDRHDL
-673 AIQVVTDNIHSVEDP
+673 AIQVITDNIHSVEDP

-703 EAGDASAAA
+703 DSGDASAAA
-712 QAYSDAAS
+712 LAYSEAAGV
-720 TSNDLDLW
+720 SNDLDLW
-728 ELAETSYLQAQQL
+728 ELAETSYLQAEQL
-741 ESAVAANSERVRLL
+741 DKAVAANNERVRLL
-755 ADQPLRQAALLI
+755 ADQPSRQAALLV
-767 KASEYLA
+767 KASRYLA
-774 DSGDQA
+774 DAGDQA
-780 RALQSLYRATELDP
+780 RALQNLYRATELDP
-794 NNDEYADAVEKQL
+794 ANDEYAEAVEKQL
-807 LSSRRGSE
+807 VATRRGSE

-824 ARIMDTQKRVALRK
+824 ARLNDTQKRVALRK
-838 RAAKYQSHELGDFD
+838 RAAKFQSHELGDFD

-860 VLQEADDAEALSLLA
+860 VLQETDDAEALSLLA
-875 DDAEGRGDAQAAV
+875 DDSEGRGDAATAV
-888 GYLRRLISL
+888 GYLKRLISL
-897 RDEHRRVPL
+897 RDENRRVPL

-935 DPKNLDALSALADLE
+935 DPKNLDALAALADLE

-968 LATSADH
+968 LATSAEH

-1038 IAIEGD
+1038 IVIEGD
-1044 EEEISVMTRRLAAV
+1044 EEEVSVMTRRLAAV
-1058 LHERLERSDEALRYL
+1058 LHERLERSDEALKYL

-1092 DDLKKPVIA
+1092 DDLKKPVLA

-1126 TRMVAAGEDEK
+1126 TRLVAAGDDDK
-1137 IVAVAKELART
+1137 IVGVARELART

-1163 VKTRDLDVLNLALE
+1163 VKMRDLDVLNMALE
-1177 LKVRELSGVA
+1177 LKVRDLSGVP
-1187 RADEMVR
+1187 RAEEMVR
-1194 QAEVLAMCG
+1194 QAEVLAMSG
-1203 LDPSQAIM
+1203 LEASMAIV
-1211 HGERALGSV
+1211 HGERALTSV
-1220 APDRVEPLLQRLASL
+1220 APDRVEPLLQRLAAL
-1235 ADTAEH
+1235 ANSVEH
-1241 KIDIYERQTDRCKGT
+1241 KIDVYERQTDRCKGAA
-1256 TERLFALSRAAQIA
+1256 ERLFALSRAAQVA
-1270 SEQADL
+1270 SEQGDL

-1287 NDGVPEGGL
+1287 NDGVPDGGL
-1296 EVLEKAA
+1296 EMLEKAA

-1321 ADALAAGGQGP
+1321 ADALAAGGQGA
-1332 GVSATQRG
+1332 GVSATARSA
-1340 VLLCRAALLAHRDL
+1340 LLCRAALLAHRDL

-1370 QVDAQVLQSLNEL
+1370 HVDAQVLQSLNEL
-1383 ALDLGDHRQAEG
+1383 ALDLGDHGQAEG
-1395 VLTLA
+1395 VLTAA

-1405 DVPSVRLLLSARA
+1405 DIPSVRQLLQTRA
-1418 TIRKT
+1418 VIRKT
-1423 YLSNAAGCAD
+1423 HLSNAAGAAD

-1439 ELAPGDESIL
+1439 ELAPGDEGIL
-1449 RQLEALYAELGDY
+1449 RQLEVLYAELGDY

-1488 VALIWRDKLKDARET
+1488 VALLWRDKLKDARET

-1516 DSEAKEGVMLAKR
+1516 DAEAKEGLTLAKR
-1529 AMPYRRS
+1529 AMPFRRS
-1536 PPTTGPRRRAGAQ
+1536 PAPAGGRRRANAPGSAPS
-1549 GSPSGVAPS
+1549 SPSQSIIVERGTSSFPPS
-1558 QGGMLDRSGALPGRG
+1558 SQVMESS
-1573 EAGFELDDDEE
+1573 EFTLDDDEE
-1584 VREEDLSLDDDVDAV
+1584 VREEDLALDDDVDGA
-1599 FDAASSAHGHGDG
+1599 FGGTENGGGHLDGD
-1612 EDLDVEIE
+1612 DLDVDIE
-1620 LDEEEDEDE
+1620 LEDEEEDDG
-1629 ADPVTTVDERLTYA
+1629 DPVTTVDERGMLQYA
-1643 EAAGPGLRLRPP
+1643 EGAGPGLRLRPP
-1655 GMSPSPSGS
+1655 PLSSGSNVSGS

-1670 RPRKRARTVADTGVH
+1670 RSRKRARSTADTGVH

-1692 RSKKH
+1692 RSKKF

>member
-1 MLAYRRH
+1 
-8 METQDEIETLVRRLV
+8 METQDDIETLVRRLI
-23 ENPHDQGAITQAHR
+23 ENPHDQSAITQAHR

-44 VYAGLLERVG
+44 MYAGLLERVG

-68 EAANVWVTSLG
+68 EAANVWITSLG
-79 DAHQAARALMSAIE
+79 DAHQAARALMNAIE
-93 RDPTDGVPAD
+93 RDPADAIPAE
-103 RLAAL
+103 RLATL

-119 ALLERRARSLAAV
+119 ALLERRARALASL
-132 VRNDPAL
+132 VRSSPEL
-139 RAAVVAIHEELGR
+139 RATVVAIHEELGR
-152 LWAEAPLG
+152 LWTEPPLS
-160 NPGKALDNYGKAL
+160 NPSKALDNYGKAI
-173 EYDPKSQ
+173 EHDPKSQ
-180 YAIYATRELLKLS
+180 YSIYATRELLKAS
-193 ARYGEAIPYFEME
+193 GRYGEAIPYFEME
-206 RALSPDTERRL
+206 RMLTGEPERRL
-217 ALYLDEA
+217 ALYIDEA
-224 EVCKAAGEEELA
+224 DVCKAAGEEELA
-236 AAALR
+236 ARALRNAVALQPLDAALR
-241 QALAL
+241 Q
-246 DPSNASLRQQL
+246 QFGTI
-257 ASVVLELA
+257 VLELL
-265 RSGRQVDLG
+265 RSGRQTDVNL
-274 SRQEAAELFVLLAEE
+274 RHEAADVFALLAEE
-289 FLEHA
+289 FVEHG
-294 LAYSLCALELVSEH
+294 LAYSLCSLELVPSH

-319 GELGRLAEVAPFAAV
+319 EQFASLDQVAPFAAA
-334 YVQTNSGGPFVEA
+334 YVMNNPVGPFAES

-354 LLSVAASPLEEGAD
+354 VEPPQAVERIEE
-368 AAPVSGV
+368 APVL
-375 SGPESNAVRSRSG
+375 PEPELAEAAEAPASAPPKSARSG
-388 RASRRP
+388 RASR
-394 SADKAPKTGGSAR
+394 
-407 TSTGSESAP
+407 E
-416 RPGLESA
+416 A
-423 ARSGLEEAGP
+423 ARSARARSSAPPSTPVED
-433 FAARGEASGADAEL
+433 AAFLGAPPPDGEI
-447 DEEEA
+447 DEEEQ
-452 ALAALAA
+452 ALAALSVSPPRELGI
-459 GAPRPSDAAM
+459 GANVSPA
-469 LGNSTGPVRDLLQ
+469 VRELLS
-482 AAATLIQKNRRN
+482 AAAVLIQKNRRN
-494 EAAQKYKEALALEP
+494 EAAQKYKEALAIEP
-508 AQPIAIEYLQ
+508 AQPLAIEYLQ

-540 TGVTY
+540 EGVTY

-575 LADLGAGDESASQ
+575 LAELGAGDESASQ
-588 LRRLLERAGRWHE
+588 LRRLLERAGRWHD

-620 ALEKDLARLHQT
+620 AIEKDLSRLHQT

-663 LFESGERQDL
+663 LFESGERTDL
-673 AIQVVTDNIHSVEDP
+673 AIQVITDNIHSVEDP
-688 SAKVELLTRLGTLRL
+688 TAKVELLTRLGTLRL
-703 EAGDASAAA
+703 ESGDASGAAHAYSEAAA
-712 QAYSDAAS
+712 
-720 TSNDLDLW
+720 TSSDLDLW
-728 ELAETSYLQAQQL
+728 ELAETSYLQAQRL
-741 ESAVAANSERVRLL
+741 DKAVEANNERVRLL
-755 ADQPLRQAALLI
+755 ADQPVKQAALLV

-774 DSGDQA
+774 EAGDQA

-807 LSSRRGSE
+807 VSSRRGSE

-824 ARIMDTQKRVALRK
+824 ARLKDMQKRVALRK
-838 RAAKYQSHELGDFD
+838 RAAKYQSHDLGDFE

-875 DDAEGRGDAQAAV
+875 DDAEGRGDPATAV
-888 GYLRRLISL
+888 NYLRRLINL

-921 DGAVRSYETILREL
+921 DGAVRTYETILREL
-935 DPKNLDALSALADLE
+935 DPKNLDALAALAELE
-950 LQRGK
+950 LLRGK

-968 LATSADH
+968 LATSAEH

-1025 ENWGLLARHLQSL
+1025 ENWGLLARHLQAL

-1044 EEEISVMTRRLAAV
+1044 EEEVSMMTRRLAAV
-1058 LHERLERSDEALRYL
+1058 LHERLERSDEALKYL
-1073 EQIADRGDEGCRQQ
+1073 EQIADRGDEACRQQ

-1101 AEKLVQWY
+1101 AEKLMQWY

-1126 TRMVAAGEDEK
+1126 TRLVAAGDDDK
-1137 IVAVAKELART
+1137 IVSVARELART
-1148 RSADVDIAE
+1148 RSADVDIAD

-1163 VKTRDLDVLNLALE
+1163 VKNRDLDVLNMALE
-1177 LKVRELSGVA
+1177 LKVRDLSGVA
-1187 RADEMVR
+1187 RAEEMVR
-1194 QAEVLAMCG
+1194 QAEVLTMSG
-1203 LDPSQAIM
+1203 LEPSMAIV
-1211 HGERALGSV
+1211 HGERALTSV
-1220 APDRVEPLLQRLASL
+1220 APDRVEPLLQRLAAL
-1235 ADTAEH
+1235 ANTVDH
-1241 KIDIYERQTDRCKGT
+1241 KIDVYERQTDRCKGS
-1256 TERLFALSRAAQIA
+1256 TERLFALSRAAQVA
-1270 SEQADL
+1270 SEQGDL

-1287 NDGVPEGGL
+1287 SDGVPEGGI
-1296 EVLEKAA
+1296 EMLEKAA

-1321 ADALAAGGQGP
+1321 ADALAAGGQGA
-1332 GVSATQRG
+1332 GASATARSA
-1340 VLLCRAALLAHRDL
+1340 LMCRAALLAHRDL

-1370 QVDAQVLQSLNEL
+1370 HVDAQVLQSLNEL
-1383 ALDLGDHRQAEG
+1383 ALDLGDHGQADG
-1395 VLTLA
+1395 VLTAA

-1405 DVPSVRLLLSARA
+1405 DIPSVRQLLQTRA
-1418 TIRKT
+1418 VIRRT
-1423 YLSNAAGCAD
+1423 YLGNAAGAAE

-1439 ELAPGDESIL
+1439 ELAPGDDSIL
-1449 RQLEALYAELGDY
+1449 RQLEGLYAELGDY

-1516 DSEAKEGVMLAKR
+1516 DSEAKEGLMLAKR

-1536 PPTTGPRRRAGAQ
+1536 PPAGGQRRRGTAGV
-1549 GSPSGVAPS
+1549 GSNAAPGESMMVERGNSYPPS
-1558 QGGMLDRSGALPGRG
+1558 QVMDTNRY
-1573 EAGFELDDDEE
+1573 ELDDDEE
-1584 VREEDLSLDDDVDAV
+1584 VREEDLALDDDVDGA
-1599 FDAASSAHGHGDG
+1599 FDGSEAQDVRALG

-1620 LDEEEDEDE
+1620 LEDEDDDE
-1629 ADPVTTVDERLTYA
+1629 VDPVTTVDERGVLQYA
-1643 EAAGPGLRLRPP
+1643 EASGPGMRLRPP
-1655 GMSPSPSGS
+1655 PPPSAGGTSGS

-1670 RPRKRARTVADTGVH
+1670 RSRKRARTEADTGVH

-1692 RSKKH
+1692 RSKKF

>member
-1 MLAYRRH
+1 
-8 METQDEIETLVRRLV
+8 METQDDIDTLVRRLI

-44 VYAGLLERVG
+44 VYAALLERVG
-54 KDTREPSLASHWYT
+54 KETKEPSLASHWYT

-79 DAHQAARALMSAIE
+79 DAHQAARALMNAIE
-93 RDPTDGVPAD
+93 RDPTDAIPAD

-108 YREKGDSKALV
+108 YREKRDAKALV
-119 ALLERRARSLAAV
+119 ALLERRARALAPL
-132 VRNDPAL
+132 VRTDPEL
-139 RAAVVAIHEELGR
+139 RATVVAIHEELGR
-152 LWAEAPLG
+152 LWAEPPLG
-160 NPGKALDNYGKAL
+160 NPSKALDNYGKAI
-173 EYDPKSQ
+173 EYDPKSH
-180 YAIYATRELLKLS
+180 YSIYATRELLK
-193 ARYGEAIPYFEME
+193 AAGRYGEAIPYFEME
-206 RALSPDTERRL
+206 RVLSGDDERRL

-236 AAALR
+236 AGALR
-241 QALAL
+241 NAVALAPG
-246 DPSNASLRQQL
+246 DASLRQQL
-257 ASVVLELA
+257 GTAVLELV
-265 RSGRQVDLG
+265 RSGRQVEPMLRHEGADM
-274 SRQEAAELFVLLAEE
+274 FVQLAEE
-289 FLEHA
+289 FPEHA
-294 LAYSLCALELVSEH
+294 VAYSLCALEMVPAN
-308 DRAMQLALHYG
+308 DRAIQLAIHYAEQLG
-319 GELGRLAEVAPFAAV
+319 GLEDVAPFAAA
-334 YVQTNSGGPFVEA
+334 YVQYNPTGPLVSEA
-347 ARAVAGD
+347 RRIAGDIQPREVMTADAPADEASMGNGAGSSALSSHPPASNGASRSKGASSTRSARRSSPARDAAANGARASEFDADERDEVG
-354 LLSVAASPLEEGAD
+354 AALGALE
-368 AAPVSGV
+368 P
-375 SGPESNAVRSRSG
+375 
-388 RASRRP
+388 
-394 SADKAPKTGGSAR
+394 
-407 TSTGSESAP
+407 
-416 RPGLESA
+416 
-423 ARSGLEEAGP
+423 
-433 FAARGEASGADAEL
+433 EL

-452 ALAALAA
+452 ALAALSESGQQAPELA
-459 GAPRPSDAAM
+459 IGA
-469 LGNSTGPVRDLLQ
+469 NVTGPVRELLQ
-482 AAATLIQKNRRN
+482 AAAQLIQKNRRN
-494 EAAQKYKEALALEP
+494 EAAQKYKEALAIEP
-508 AQPIAIEYLQ
+508 AQPVAIEYLQ

-532 LLAAAAGV
+532 LLSAAAAV
-540 TGVTY
+540 EGVTY

-550 WLREVASLSEGQ
+550 WLREVASLSESQ
-562 LQDLDGALQAWRQ
+562 LADLDGALAAWRM
-575 LADLGAGDESASQ
+575 LAELGASDESGSQ

-620 ALEKDLARLHQT
+620 ALEKDLSRLHQT
-632 KLEDPVAA
+632 KLEDPIAA

-648 GLTPGDDVAIDTAVK
+648 NLTPGDDVAIDTAVK
-663 LFESGERQDL
+663 LFESGERHDL
-673 AIQVVTDNIHSVEDP
+673 AIGVITDNIHSVEDP

-703 EAGDASAAA
+703 ESGDAAGAANAYAEAAA
-712 QAYSDAAS
+712 

-728 ELAETSYLQAQQL
+728 ELAETSYLQAKQL
-741 ESAVAANSERVRLL
+741 EKAVEANNERVRLL
-755 ADQPLRQAALLI
+755 ADQPTRQAALLV
-767 KASEYLA
+767 KASGYLA
-774 DSGDQA
+774 DSGDSG
-780 RALQSLYRATELDP
+780 RALSNLYRATELDP
-794 NNDEYADAVEKQL
+794 NNDEYADAVEQQL
-807 LSSRRGSE
+807 ATTRRGSE

-824 ARIMDTQKRVALRK
+824 ARISDMQKRVSLRK

-852 AARRSYEL
+852 SARRSYEL

-875 DDAEGRGDAQAAV
+875 DDAEGRGDAATAV

-897 RDEHRRVPL
+897 KDEHRRVPL

-935 DPKNLDALSALADLE
+935 DPKNLDALAALAELE

-968 LATSADH
+968 LATSAEH

-1038 IAIEGD
+1038 ITIEGD
-1044 EEEISVMTRRLAAV
+1044 EEEVSAMTRRLAAV
-1058 LHERLERSDEALRYL
+1058 LHERLERSDEALKYL

-1092 DDLKKPVIA
+1092 DDLKKPVLA

-1109 APETGSP
+1109 APEMGSP

-1126 TRMVAAGEDEK
+1126 TRLVTAGDDDK
-1137 IVAVAKELART
+1137 IIIVAKELART

-1157 PLERVA
+1157 SLERVA
-1163 VKTRDLDVLNLALE
+1163 TKKRDLDVLNMALE
-1177 LKVRELSGVA
+1177 LKVRDLSGVA
-1187 RADEMVR
+1187 RAEEMVR
-1194 QAEVLAMCG
+1194 QAEVLVLTG
-1203 LDPSQAIM
+1203 LEPSMAIV
-1211 HGERALGSV
+1211 HGERALTSV

-1235 ADTAEH
+1235 AGSVEH
-1241 KIDIYERQTDRCKGT
+1241 KIDVYERQTDRCKT
-1256 TERLFALSRAAQIA
+1256 AAERLFALSRAAQVA
-1270 SEQADL
+1270 SEQGDL

-1287 NDGVPEGGL
+1287 NDGVPDGGL
-1296 EVLEKAA
+1296 DMLEKAA

-1332 GVSATQRG
+1332 GVSATARS

-1370 QVDAQVLQSLNEL
+1370 HVDSQVLQSLNEL
-1383 ALDLGDHRQAEG
+1383 ALDLGDHGQADA
-1395 VLTLA
+1395 VLTAA

-1405 DVPSVRLLLSARA
+1405 DVPSVRQLLQARA
-1418 TIRKT
+1418 VIRKT
-1423 YLSNAAGCAD
+1423 YLQDAAGAAD

-1439 ELAPGDESIL
+1439 ELAPGDDGIL

-1476 RDPNARAELARR
+1476 RDPNARADLARR

-1516 DSEAKEGVMLAKR
+1516 DNEAKEGIVLAKR
-1529 AMPYRRS
+1529 AMPFRRTPAPTQGGRRRS
-1536 PPTTGPRRRAGAQ
+1536 SSPAAAPGSERPGPSYPP
-1549 GSPSGVAPS
+1549 SS
-1558 QGGMLDRSGALPGRG
+1558 QVMDHGGFP
-1573 EAGFELDDDEE
+1573 LDDDEE
-1584 VREEDLSLDDDVDAV
+1584 VRDEDLALDDEVEAA
-1599 FDAASSAHGHGDG
+1599 FDSTGGDGARGSG
-1612 EDLDVEIE
+1612 EDLDVDVEVDE
-1620 LDEEEDEDE
+1620 DDDEEL
-1629 ADPVTTVDERLTYA
+1629 DPVTTVDERSVLQYA
-1643 EAAGPGLRLRPP
+1643 EAAGPGLRMRSTLV
-1655 GMSPSPSGS
+1655 GSSSNASGS
-1664 QPSKRK
+1664 QPAKRK
-1670 RPRKRARTVADTGVH
+1670 GTRKRAARSTSDTGVH
-1685 RKPNVSR
+1685 RKPNVTP
-1692 RSKKH
+1692 RSNKH

>member
-1 MLAYRRH
+1 
-8 METQDEIETLVRRLV
+8 METQDDIEALVRRLI
-23 ENPHDQGAITQAHR
+23 ENPHDQAAITQAHR

-44 VYAGLLERVG
+44 VYAALLERVG
-54 KDTREPSLASHWYT
+54 KETKEPSLASHWYT

-79 DAHQAARALMSAIE
+79 DVHQAARSLMNAIE
-93 RDPTDGVPAD
+93 RDPTDAIPAE
-103 RLAAL
+103 RLAGL

-119 ALLERRARSLAAV
+119 ALLERRARALASL
-132 VRNDPAL
+132 VRTDPEL
-139 RAAVVAIHEELGR
+139 RATVVAIHEELGR
-152 LWAEAPLG
+152 LWAEPPLG
-160 NPGKALDNYGKAL
+160 NPSKALDNYGKAI

-180 YAIYATRELLKLS
+180 YSIYATRELLKV
-193 ARYGEAIPYFEME
+193 AERYGEAIPYFEME
-206 RALSPDTERRL
+206 RMLSPDSARRL

-224 EVCKAAGEEELA
+224 DVCKAAGEEELA
-236 AAALR
+236 ASALR
-241 QALAL
+241 HAVALEPGDA
-246 DPSNASLRQQL
+246 NLRQQL
-257 ASVVLELA
+257 GTVVLELVRA
-265 RSGRQVDLG
+265 GRQVDLNL
-274 SRQEAAELFVLLAEE
+274 RHEAADMFVLLAEE
-289 FLEHA
+289 FAEHA
-294 LAYSLCALELVSEH
+294 LAYSLCALEMVPTH
-308 DRAMQLALHYG
+308 DRAIQLAIHYAAQ
-319 GELGRLAEVAPFAAV
+319 LGSLDEVAPFAAA
-334 YVQTNSGGPFVEA
+334 YVLSNPGGPLVEE
-347 ARAVAGD
+347 ARRVAGD
-354 LLSVAASPLEEGAD
+354 V
-368 AAPVSGV
+368 
-375 SGPESNAVRSRSG
+375 
-388 RASRRP
+388 
-394 SADKAPKTGGSAR
+394 
-407 TSTGSESAP
+407 AP
-416 RPGLESA
+416 RALATA
-423 ARSGLEEAGP
+423 AD
-433 FAARGEASGADAEL
+433 ASGAAGSNGASNGSSSAGAVGRARSERPARGTSNGRRGGAAREERGSRGAASLASDEAGGREDFGLSPFDADSASEAEL

-452 ALAALAA
+452 ALAALSEA
-459 GAPRPSDAAM
+459 APRPSELPIAS
-469 LGNSTGPVRDLLQ
+469 NVTGPVRELLQ
-482 AAATLIQKNRRN
+482 AAAQLIQKNRRN
-494 EAAQKYKEALALEP
+494 EAAQTYKEALAIEP
-508 AQPIAIEYLQ
+508 AQPVAIEYMQ

-532 LLAAAAGV
+532 LLSAAAGV
-540 TGVTY
+540 EGVTY

-575 LADLGAGDESASQ
+575 LADLGAGDESAGQ
-588 LRRLLERAGRWHE
+588 LRRLLERAGRWHD

-620 ALEKDLARLHQT
+620 ALEKDLSRLNQT

-663 LFESGERQDL
+663 LFESGDRHDL
-673 AIQVVTDNIHSVEDP
+673 AIQVITDNIHSVEDP
-688 SAKVELLTRLGTLRL
+688 TAKVELLTRLGTLRL
-703 EAGDASAAA
+703 DSGDASAAA
-712 QAYSDAAS
+712 LAYAEAAS

-728 ELAETSYLQAQQL
+728 ELAETSHLQAQQL
-741 ESAVAANSERVRLL
+741 DKAVAANNERVRLL
-755 ADQPLRQAALLI
+755 ADQPTRQAALLVR
-767 KASEYLA
+767 ASQYLA
-774 DSGDQA
+774 ESGDPV
-780 RALQSLYRATELDP
+780 RALANLYRATELDP
-794 NNDEYADAVEKQL
+794 VNDEYADAIEKQL
-807 LSSRRGSE
+807 LSSRRGNE

-824 ARIMDTQKRVALRK
+824 ARLKDTQKRVALRK
-838 RAAKYQSHELGDFD
+838 RAAKYQSHDLGDFD

-860 VLQEADDAEALSLLA
+860 VLQETDDAEALSLLA
-875 DDAEGRGDAQAAV
+875 DDSEGRGDAATAV

-935 DPKNLDALSALADLE
+935 DPKNLDALAALADLE

-986 YESDLNDVEGA
+986 YETDLNDVEGA

-1044 EEEISVMTRRLAAV
+1044 EEEVSVMTRRLAAV
-1058 LHERLERSDEALRYL
+1058 LHERLERSDEALKYL

-1126 TRMVAAGEDEK
+1126 TRLVAAGDDDK
-1137 IVAVAKELART
+1137 IVLVAKELART

-1163 VKTRDLDVLNLALE
+1163 TKTRDLDVLNMALE
-1177 LKVRELSGVA
+1177 LKVRDLSGVP
-1187 RADEMVR
+1187 RAEEMVR
-1194 QAEVLAMCG
+1194 QAEVLNATG
-1203 LDPSQAIM
+1203 LEGSMAIV
-1211 HGERALGSV
+1211 HGERALTSV

-1235 ADTAEH
+1235 ANSVEH
-1241 KIDIYERQTDRCKGT
+1241 KIDVYERQTDRCKT
-1256 TERLFALSRAAQIA
+1256 AAERLFALSRAAQVA
-1270 SEQADL
+1270 SDQGDL

-1287 NDGVPEGGL
+1287 NDGVPDGGL
-1296 EVLEKAA
+1296 EMLEKAA

-1332 GVSATQRG
+1332 GVSATARS
-1340 VLLCRAALLAHRDL
+1340 VLLSRAALLAHRDL

-1370 QVDAQVLQSLNEL
+1370 HVDAQVLQSLNEL
-1383 ALDLGDHRQAEG
+1383 ALDLGDHGQAEG
-1395 VLTLA
+1395 VLTAA

-1405 DVPSVRLLLSARA
+1405 DVPSVRQLLQARA
-1418 TIRKT
+1418 VIRKT
-1423 YLSNAAGCAD
+1423 YLSNAAGAAD

-1439 ELAPGDESIL
+1439 ELAPGDEGIL

-1516 DSEAKEGVMLAKR
+1516 DSEAKEGLTIAKR
-1529 AMPYRRS
+1529 AMPFRRS
-1536 PPTTGPRRRAGAQ
+1536 PAAAGGRRRGTGPTAGVP
-1549 GSPSGVAPS
+1549 SPNGPS
-1558 QGGMLDRSGALPGRG
+1558 SLPDRSGSSYPPSSQVMESADFGV
-1573 EAGFELDDDEE
+1573 DDDEE
-1584 VREEDLSLDDDVDAV
+1584 VRDEDLAVDDDVDGA
-1599 FDAASSAHGHGDG
+1599 FDGSDNGGMRGAD
-1612 EDLDVEIE
+1612 DLDVDIE
-1620 LDEEEDEDE
+1620 LEDEEDEDN
-1629 ADPVTTVDERLTYA
+1629 DPVTTVDERAVMQYA

-1655 GMSPSPSGS
+1655 PLSSAATASGS
-1664 QPSKRK
+1664 QPAKRK
-1670 RPRKRARTVADTGVH
+1670 RSRKRARSTTDTGVH

-1692 RSKKH
+1692 RSRKG

>member
-1 MLAYRRH
+1 
-8 METQDEIETLVRRLV
+8 METQDDIETLVRRLI

-44 VYAGLLERVG
+44 VYAALLERVG
-54 KDTREPSLASHWYT
+54 KETRDPSLASHWYT
-68 EAANVWVTSLG
+68 EAANVWVTSLA
-79 DAHQAARALMSAIE
+79 DAHQAARALMNAIE
-93 RDPTDGVPAD
+93 RDPTDAVPAE

-108 YREKGDSKALV
+108 YREKGDAKALV
-119 ALLERRARSLAAV
+119 ALLERRARALASL
-132 VRNDPAL
+132 VRSDPSL
-139 RAAVVAIHEELGR
+139 RATVVAIHEELGR
-152 LWAEAPLG
+152 LWTEPPLSNG
-160 NPGKALDNYGKAL
+160 NKALDNYGKAI

-180 YAIYATRELLKLS
+180 YSIYATRELLK
-193 ARYGEAIPYFEME
+193 AAGRYGEAIPYFEME
-206 RALSPDTERRL
+206 RMLSPDPERRL
-217 ALYLDEA
+217 ALYVDEA
-224 EVCKAAGEEELA
+224 DVCKAAGEEELA
-236 AAALR
+236 ANALR
-241 QALAL
+241 HAVALAPG
-246 DPSNASLRQQL
+246 DANLRQQL
-257 ASVVLELA
+257 GTVVLELV
-265 RSGRQVDLG
+265 RGGRQVDLNL
-274 SRQEAAELFVLLAEE
+274 RHEAADMFVLLAEE
-289 FLEHA
+289 FAEHA
-294 LAYSLCALELVSEH
+294 LAYSLCALEMVSTH

-319 GELGRLAEVAPFAAV
+319 AQLGSLEEVAPFAAA
-334 YVQTNSGGPFVEA
+334 YTLSNPAGPFVAEA
-347 ARAVAGD
+347 RSVAGD
-354 LLSVAASPLEEGAD
+354 VQARQEVEVRSGGSDGAGATPSDPAARRGAGSGRSRMEAPEGRDANGGRVGSAFQAD
-368 AAPVSGV
+368 AFGANLFAG
-375 SGPESNAVRSRSG
+375 GE
-388 RASRRP
+388 
-394 SADKAPKTGGSAR
+394 GSAE
-407 TSTGSESAP
+407 G
-416 RPGLESA
+416 
-423 ARSGLEEAGP
+423 
-433 FAARGEASGADAEL
+433 EL

-452 ALAALAA
+452 ALAAL
-459 GAPRPSDAAM
+459 SDAAGSAPD
-469 LGNSTGPVRDLLQ
+469 LAIGANVTGPVRELLQ

-494 EAAQKYKEALALEP
+494 EAAQKYKEALAIEP
-508 AQPIAIEYLQ
+508 AQPVAIEYLQ

-532 LLAAAAGV
+532 LLSAAAGV
-540 TGVTY
+540 EGVTY

-588 LRRLLERAGRWHE
+588 LRRLLERAGRWHD

-620 ALEKDLARLHQT
+620 ALEKDLSRLHQT

-663 LFESGERQDL
+663 LFESGDRHDL
-673 AIQVVTDNIHSVEDP
+673 AIQVITDNIHSVEDP

-703 EAGDASAAA
+703 DSGDASAAA
-712 QAYSDAAS
+712 QAYSEAAGV
-720 TSNDLDLW
+720 SNDLDLW
-728 ELAETSYLQAQQL
+728 ELAETSYLQAEQL
-741 ESAVAANSERVRLL
+741 EKAVAANNERVRLL
-755 ADQPLRQAALLI
+755 ADQPSRQAALLV
-767 KASEYLA
+767 KASRYLA
-774 DSGDQA
+774 DAGDQA

-794 NNDEYADAVEKQL
+794 ANDEYADAVEKQL
-807 LSSRRGSE
+807 IATRRGSE

-824 ARIMDTQKRVALRK
+824 ARLGDTQKRVALRK

-860 VLQEADDAEALSLLA
+860 VLQETDDAEALSLLA
-875 DDAEGRGDAQAAV
+875 DDSEGRGDAATAV
-888 GYLRRLISL
+888 GYLKRLISL
-897 RDEHRRVPL
+897 RDENRRVPL

-935 DPKNLDALSALADLE
+935 DPKNLDALAALADLE

-968 LATSADH
+968 LATSAEH

-1038 IAIEGD
+1038 IVIEGD
-1044 EEEISVMTRRLAAV
+1044 EEEVSVMTRRLAAV
-1058 LHERLERSDEALRYL
+1058 LHERLERSDEALKYL

-1092 DDLKKPVIA
+1092 DDLKKPVLA

-1126 TRMVAAGEDEK
+1126 TRLVAAGDDDK
-1137 IVAVAKELART
+1137 IVAVARELART

-1163 VKTRDLDVLNLALE
+1163 VKMRDLDVLNMALE
-1177 LKVRELSGVA
+1177 LKVRDLSGVP
-1187 RADEMVR
+1187 RAEEMVR
-1194 QAEVLAMCG
+1194 QAEVLAASG
-1203 LDPSQAIM
+1203 LEASMAIV
-1211 HGERALGSV
+1211 HGERALTSV
-1220 APDRVEPLLQRLASL
+1220 APDRVEPLLQRLAAL
-1235 ADTAEH
+1235 ANSVEH
-1241 KIDIYERQTDRCKGT
+1241 KIDVYERQTDRCKGAA
-1256 TERLFALSRAAQIA
+1256 ERLFALSRAAQVA
-1270 SEQADL
+1270 SEQGDL

-1296 EVLEKAA
+1296 EMLEKAA

-1321 ADALAAGGQGP
+1321 ADALAAGGQGA
-1332 GVSATQRG
+1332 GVSATARSA
-1340 VLLCRAALLAHRDL
+1340 LLCRAALLAHRDL

-1370 QVDAQVLQSLNEL
+1370 HVDAQVLQSLNEL
-1383 ALDLGDHRQAEG
+1383 ALDLGDHGQADA
-1395 VLTLA
+1395 VLTAA

-1405 DVPSVRLLLSARA
+1405 DVPSVRQLLQTRA
-1418 TIRKT
+1418 VIRKT
-1423 YLSNAAGCAD
+1423 HLSNAAGAAE

-1439 ELAPGDESIL
+1439 ELAPGDEGIL
-1449 RQLEALYAELGDY
+1449 RQLEVLYAELGDY

-1488 VALIWRDKLKDARET
+1488 VALLWRDKLKDARET

-1516 DSEAKEGVMLAKR
+1516 DAEAREGLTLAKR
-1529 AMPYRRS
+1529 AMPFRRA
-1536 PPTTGPRRRAGAQ
+1536 PAPEGGRRRANAP
-1549 GSPSGVAPS
+1549 GSVPSAPS
-1558 QGGMLDRSGALPGRG
+1558 QSLIVERG
-1573 EAGFELDDDEE
+1573 PSSFPPSSQVMESEFPLDDDEE
-1584 VREEDLSLDDDVDAV
+1584 VREEDLALDDDVDAS
-1599 FDAASSAHGHGDG
+1599 FGGAENGGGRLDGD
-1612 EDLDVEIE
+1612 DLDVDIE
-1620 LDEEEDEDE
+1620 LEDEDE
-1629 ADPVTTVDERLTYA
+1629 DDADPVTTVDERGMLQYA
-1643 EAAGPGLRLRPP
+1643 EGAGPGLRLRPP
-1655 GMSPSPSGS
+1655 PLGSGSNLSGS
-1664 QPSKRK
+1664 QPAK
-1670 RPRKRARTVADTGVH
+1670 RKRARKRARSTADTGVH

-1692 RSKKH
+1692 RSKKF